1 MFYRSHFSTLPL
13 TALEVIKL
21 WASRKDRGREGGR
34 KERTR
39 EREGGR
45 SWEEEKGEDRWRL
58 ERDRERLTIAGRQ
71 VARSLLAADKVN
83 FL

>member
-34 KERTR
+34 KEKTR
-39 EREGGR
+39 EREVDHGRKKREKTDGG
-45 SWEEEKGEDRWRL
+45 WR
-58 ERDRERLTIAGRQ
+58 ETEND
-71 VARSLLAADKVN
+71 
-83 FL
+83 